1 MLNILHIFWINLH
14 FKRFRNMP
22 FAGIEQKHGDAGEI
36 ARSRENA
43 SPVRYLPKSAPKGNT
58 VIRRRLC
65 PRAPS
70 LPDAARGRLS
80 EAGSDARSGLAAAAC
95 NKHPAGSST
104 FFDRL
109 RGPLISSFQKGRAVR
124 RVQRD
129 NFCLCRVGGWLWYF
143 RRPFSGSGRKV
154 TSSHPRPMPAE
165 AFPVSAGFVQRGAMG

>member
-43 SPVRYLPKSAPKGNT
+43 SPAGYLPKSTPKGNT
-58 VIRRRLC
+58 VIRRYLC
-65 PRAPS
+65 PCAPS
-70 LPDAARGRLS
+70 LPDAVRGRLS
-80 EAGSDARSGLAAAAC
+80 VAPTQGSPRR
-95 NKHPAGSST
+95 PAIST
-104 FFDRL
+104 RPIRQHFFDCL
-109 RGPLISSFQKGRAVR
+109 RSPLISSFQKGRGVR

-165 AFPVSAGFVQRGAMG
+165 VFPVSAGFVQSGAMG

>member
-58 VIRRRLC
+58 VIRRYLRPC
-65 PRAPS
+65 APS
-70 LPDAARGRLS
+70 LPDAVRGRLS
-80 EAGSDARSGLAAAAC
+80 EAPDQGSPRRPAISTRPVRQHFFGRFRGL
-95 NKHPAGSST
+95 
-104 FFDRL
+104 
-109 RGPLISSFQKGRAVR
+109 LISSFQKGRVVR